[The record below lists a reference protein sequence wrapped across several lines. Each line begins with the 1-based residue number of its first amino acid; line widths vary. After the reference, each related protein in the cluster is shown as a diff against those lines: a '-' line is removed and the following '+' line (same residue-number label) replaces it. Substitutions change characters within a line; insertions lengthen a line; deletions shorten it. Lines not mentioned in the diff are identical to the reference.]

1 MPSPVCRVGGV
12 LAGLKDLSYS
22 QDPHYLTL
30 FVTSGPLVW
39 FRRLT
44 RL

>member
-1 MPSPVCRVGGV
+1 MPSPARPVGGV
-12 LAGLKDLSYS
+12 LASLEDLSYS

-30 FVTSGPLVW
+30 FVTSALLVW
-39 FRRLT
+39 FRCLT